1 MIPFPAVG
9 TRALVVLGMM
19 AVVGCAASREETNR
33 TSFVPREPAQTVSP
47 PPRRIINPPPVA
59 ITGLLQASNDST
71 HKPPLSGRSK
81 TTIRRFVASRY
92 S

>member
-9 TRALVVLGMM
+9 TRALVILGMM

-47 PPRRIINPPPVA
+47 PPQRIINPPPVA
-59 ITGLLQASNDST
+59 IPGLLQASNDST
-71 HKPPLSGRSK
+71 DKPPLSGRSK
-81 TTIRRFVASRY
+81 TILRFVASRY